1 MLSSLRTSLF
11 HVINRRFFY
20 GWVILG
26 VTCFAMIGT
35 GPGQSHLIG
44 LYFEDISREM
54 TFSFAADW
62 MDGNRQTAITF
73 AYGGATFLAA
83 FLLPYVGKLLDRYGP
98 TVILSLVIV
107 GLAVTAT
114 LFSLARDW
122 AVFAVA
128 FGFLRFLGQGSLMLA
143 CVNMVSQ
150 WFDQRR
156 GLALGIMSLGFPL
169 SMAMHPPICQ
179 SLIDLIGWRT
189 SWVWLGIST
198 LVLFLPPIL
207 LLAHSKPELLGLKP
221 DGASRNSST
230 ASLSGEKP
238 EIWGLT
244 RGEALRTPTFYIITA
259 GLTALSMLVTTL
271 HVFFKGILTS
281 HGLEPQTATL
291 MFTVTGITAA
301 VSMPIVGQMLDK
313 FRTDWMFCGGLLVMV
328 ASLVSVTFVSDL
340 PSAVVFAII
349 FGINNGVTMT
359 FFGFLWPRYFGR
371 RHLGSIQGVGQMVG
385 IVGASIGAIPY
396 AIAYDRAWDLDL
408 TLRVLA
414 LMPLVFAGV
423 ALFLREPKRDTA
435 N

>member
-1 MLSSLRTSLF
+1 MLSSSRTYLF
-11 HVINRRFFY
+11 HAINRRFFY
-20 GWVILG
+20 GWVILA

-62 MDGNRQTAITF
+62 MAGNRQTALTF

-98 TVILSLVIV
+98 TVVLSLVIV
-107 GLAVTAT
+107 GLAVTAA

-122 AVFAVA
+122 AAFAVA

-150 WFDQRR
+150 WFDKRR
-156 GLALGIMSLGFPL
+156 GFALGIMSLGFPL

-179 SLIDLIGWRT
+179 WLADLVGWRT

-207 LLAHSKPELLGLKP
+207 FLAHSKPELLGLKP
-221 DGASRNSST
+221 DGVSTNSSN
-230 ASLSGEKP
+230 ASNPDNEP

-244 RGEALRTPTFYIITA
+244 RREALRTPAFYIITA

-301 VSMPIVGQMLDK
+301 ISMPIVGLMLDK
-313 FRTDWMFCGGLLVMV
+313 LRTDWMFCGGLLVMV
-328 ASLVSVTFVSDL
+328 ASLVSVTFVRDL
-340 PSAVVFAII
+340 PTAVIFAII

-371 RHLGSIQGVGQMVG
+371 RHLGSIQGIGQMVG

-396 AIAYDRAWDLDL
+396 AIAYDQAWELEL

-414 LMPLVFAGV
+414 EIPLVIAGV
-423 ALFLREPKRDTA
+423 ALFLREPNRNTA

>member
-44 LYFEDISREM
+44 LYFEDIRREM

-62 MDGNRQTAITF
+62 MSGNRQTAITF

-83 FLLPYVGKLLDRYGP
+83 FLLPYMGKLLDRYGP
-98 TVILSLVIV
+98 AVMLSIVIV
-107 GLAVTAT
+107 GLAITVT
-114 LFSLARDW
+114 LFSLAREW
-122 AVFAVA
+122 TVVAIA
-128 FGFLRFLGQGSLMLA
+128 FGFLRFLGQGALMLA

-150 WFDQRR
+150 WFDKRR
-156 GLALGIMSLGFPL
+156 GFALGIMSLGFPL

-179 SLIDLIGWRT
+179 WLIDLVGWRT

-221 DGASRNSST
+221 DGLRDSDPHLT
-230 ASLSGEKP
+230 KKQEV
-238 EIWGLT
+238 WGLT
-244 RGEALRTPTFYIITA
+244 RGEALRTSTFYIITA

-281 HGLEPQTATL
+281 HGLDPQTATL

-301 VSMPIVGQMLDK
+301 ISMPIVGHMLDK

-328 ASLVSVTFVSDL
+328 ASLISVTFVNDL
-340 PSAVVFAII
+340 PSAIIFAII

-371 RHLGSIQGVGQMVG
+371 KHLGSIQGVGQMVG

-396 AIAYDRAWDLDL
+396 AIAFDRGWDLDL
-408 TLRVLA
+408 TLRALA
-414 LMPLVFAGV
+414 VMPLIFAGV
-423 ALFLREPKRDTA
+423 ALFLRDPKRNTTQ
-435 N
+435 